1 MAADNPLEGSV
12 LALGLAKLLHHTRD
26 SHDFSV
32 PDGNVLVGWYW
43 V

>member
-1 MAADNPLEGSV
+1 MAVDNPVEGSV
-12 LALGLAKLLHHTRD
+12 LALGLAKPLHHTRD

-32 PDGNVLVGWYW
+32 ADGNVWVGWYW